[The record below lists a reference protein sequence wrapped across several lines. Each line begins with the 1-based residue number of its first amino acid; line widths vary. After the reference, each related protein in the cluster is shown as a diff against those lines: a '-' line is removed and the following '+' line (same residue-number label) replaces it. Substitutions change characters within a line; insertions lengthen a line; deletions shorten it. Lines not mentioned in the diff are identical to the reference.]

1 MAELLVFHSGN
12 PAWMSCEQAIGV
24 AKEMK
29 EKYGE
34 RLELK
39 IYTTDSKEAEAYNF
53 RSSTNVLFEKELV
66 PADIA
71 TDRKRMDAFLSS
83 KLWMIAQRSNPV
95 DLANSAADFHVAHHI
110 KW

>member
-1 MAELLVFHSGN
+1 
-12 PAWMSCEQAIGV
+12 MSCKKAMDV

-39 IYTTDSKEAEAYNF
+39 IYTTDSKEAEAYHF

-66 PADIA
+66 PLDIA
-71 TDRKRMDAFLSS
+71 TDRDKMDSFLSS
-83 KLWMIAQRSNPV
+83 KI
-95 DLANSAADFHVAHHI
+95 
-110 KW
+110 